1 MSLKKIAL
9 VGNPNSGKSTLF
21 NILTGLNQQ
30 VSNFPGVT
38 VDKKSA
44 ILTLD
49 NQIKVTVTDMPGT
62 YSLFPNSVEE
72 RIVVSTLTHPEDT
85 NFPDLVVYVA
95 DITQLERHLLLAT
108 QIKDLGFPMIF
119 VLNMS
124 DMLTDTIDTGPLE
137 KFMNMPVL
145 SISARQ
151 AADIP
156 VLKKTIQNHLDMS
169 PTVHHAIYELSQTEK
184 SIIKDI
190 RQNMN
195 SGNDYQLKLWIHHY
209 EWLSFLTSEQKN
221 IISDAVGQ
229 HGFKNLKHQ
238 VEETLARFS
247 RIEPLVKKMFP
258 KKNET
263 ENTLTDK
270 IDRIITH
277 KIWGVALFALIM
289 FFIFQAIFAWAQI
302 PMEYIEKTFSMMGSV
317 VEQNL
322 GDSWFSDLLINGVL
336 AGLSG
341 VLVFIPQIAILFLL
355 IGILEE
361 SGYMSR
367 VVYLFDGLMQKFG
380 MNGRSMVSL
389 ISSGAC
395 AIPAIMATRTI
406 SNPKERLITMMVS
419 PLISCSARLPV
430 YAVLIGFVVPQETVG
445 YIFNLQGLAFMG
457 LYVLGIVGALGSAF
471 VFKKILK
478 SDQPSS
484 LLLELPMYKSP
495 VWRNV
500 WVNVR
505 QKVWSFITEAGKIIL
520 VISLILWFLASYG
533 PGDRMKE
540 AQETALT
547 EAAEMQLNEEDS
559 QNLIASRK
567 IENSY
572 VGIMGKFIEPVI
584 TPLGYDWKIGI
595 ALLTSFAAREVFVG
609 TMATIYSLSSE
620 SDEDTVRGKMAAE
633 LRPGTNRPMYDRP
646 TAMSLLVF
654 YVFAMQCMST
664 LAVTQRETQ
673 SWKWPLIQFV
683 FMGILAY
690 VGSWIA
696 YQIF

>member
-21 NILTGLNQQ
+21 NILTGSNQQ

-38 VDKKSA
+38 VDKKSGT
-44 ILTLD
+44 LTLNND
-49 NQIKVTVTDMPGT
+49 EKIRITDMPGT
-62 YSLFPNSVEE
+62 YSLFPNSLEE
-72 RIVVSTLTHPEDT
+72 RIVVSALTNPDDP
-85 NFPDLVVYVA
+85 NYPDLIVYVA

-108 QIKDLGFPMIF
+108 QIKDLGFPMVF

-124 DMLTDTIDTGPLE
+124 DMLKEHIDIEKFE
-137 KFMNMPVL
+137 KFMDMPVV
-145 SISARQ
+145 SISARKST
-151 AADIP
+151 DIP
-156 VLKKTIQNHLDMS
+156 RLIDFIGKNLAQNRS
-169 PTVHHAIYELSQTEK
+169 LSAPLYKLTEEEARL
-184 SIIKDI
+184 IADV
-190 RQNMN
+190 RPQLNP
-195 SGNDYQLKLWIHHY
+195 GNDYQLKLWIHHH
-209 EWLSFLTSEQKN
+209 EWLTFLTPHQKN
-221 IISDAVGQ
+221 IISQATQ
-229 HGFKNLKHQ
+229 HLGFQNLKYQ
-238 VEETLARFS
+238 VAETLSRYS
-247 RIEPLVKKMFP
+247 RIEPLVKNIFP
-258 KKNET
+258 QKEGA
-263 ENTLTDK
+263 ENSLTAR
-270 IDRIITH
+270 IDHIITH
-277 KIWGVALFALIM
+277 KIWGVIIFAAIM
-289 FFIFQAIFAWAQI
+289 FFIFQAIFAWAQV
-302 PMEYIEKTFSMMGSV
+302 PMEYIEKTFSLIGSW
-317 VEQNL
+317 VENSL
-322 GDSWFSDLLINGVL
+322 GDSWLSDLLTNGLL

-406 SNPKERLITMMVS
+406 SNPRERLITIMVS

-430 YAVLIGFVVPQETVG
+430 YAVLIGFVVPRETVG
-445 YIFNLQGLAFMG
+445 YFFNLQGVAFMG
-457 LYVLGIVGALGSAF
+457 LYFLGIAGALGSAL
-471 VFKKILK
+471 VFKKVLK
-478 SDQPSS
+478 TDQPSS
-484 LLLELPMYKSP
+484 LLLELPVYKSP

-500 WVNVR
+500 WF
-505 QKVWSFITEAGKIIL
+505 QMKEKVWAFITEAGKIIL
-520 VISLILWFLASYG
+520 IISLVLWFSASYG
-533 PGDRMKE
+533 PGERME
-540 AQETALT
+540 IAEQTAET
-547 EAAEMQLNEEDS
+547 EAKAMQLDDAAT

-646 TAMSLLVF
+646 TALSLLVF

-664 LAVTQRETQ
+664 LAVTKRETQ
-673 SWKWPLIQFV
+673 TWKWPVIQFA
-683 FMGILAY
+683 FMSILAY
-690 VGSWIA
+690 VGSWLV